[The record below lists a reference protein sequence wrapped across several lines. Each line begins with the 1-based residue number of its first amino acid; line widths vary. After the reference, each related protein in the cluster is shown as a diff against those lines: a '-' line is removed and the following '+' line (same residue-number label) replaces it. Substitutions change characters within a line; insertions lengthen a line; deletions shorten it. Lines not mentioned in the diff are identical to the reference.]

1 VLALLLLVQT
11 AVSGGSASAE
21 ADSAATRASASAAAP
36 AGVGLAVDGQGSPTA
51 DIPRIDSAA
60 EVRVDGVL
68 DEPVWQRA
76 TRLTGFWQY
85 QPVDSR
91 AAEEATDVLVWYA
104 PDAIWFGIVAH
115 DKVPSAIRATVA
127 DRDNIANDDYI
138 LLDIDTFHDRRR
150 AFQFGVNPLGVQSDG
165 VRSEGA
171 GQVSSLNPG
180 STDLNPDFVWESKGR
195 ITDGG
200 YTVEIRIPFKSL
212 RYPSGEPQSWGF
224 NVTRVVQRTGY
235 TDTWTDVRRAN
246 ASFIGQEG
254 AIGGLHD
261 LKRGVLVEAQP
272 FVTATA
278 DGARDPASGSFDR
291 ESVNPD
297 AGLNLRLGFTS
308 YALDGTVNPDFSQ
321 VESDA
326 GQVTV
331 NERFALFFPEKRPF
345 FLEGIELFGTPNT
358 LVYTRRIVDP
368 KGGLK
373 LTGKFGQL
381 GVAHLTAVD
390 QTDTDDAWFNI
401 TRLRRDFGRNSIA
414 GVTFTNRDQGS
425 RHNRVLAADFRYV
438 WGLYYTQAQL
448 GGSVTSDGAG
458 HSRTAPIW
466 QAEFDRTGRSW
477 GFNYLLKGFGDGFD
491 DQAGFVNRLRS
502 NVVNGHI
509 FNRFTLYG
517 ARGARLEN
525 LTVFFG
531 PDRTWAY
538 GDFGFTPALEG
549 FEQAEAQFQLRGGWK
564 LIGHVQRDF
573 VNYQD
578 STYADYT
585 IGSSGGPVYRP
596 GDDFSGFWWQG
607 QLTLPTWRQLGGF
620 VQYRRGRAPIFQEAA
635 TGRYQQVTGEID
647 LRPVPTIRA
656 AFTTTLFRL
665 ERLDGREFAR
675 STIPRLKIE
684 YQPRRELFFRAI
696 GEYRSDRT
704 AALEDPLT
712 GQPLFVGGAAQP
724 VAEFNGLRVDLLAS
738 FEPTPGTVA
747 FLGYG
752 SSLETDEEFNW
763 SRLSRTSDG
772 FFVKLAYQVR
782 R

>member
-1 VLALLLLVQT
+1 VLALLLLIQT
-11 AVSGGSASAE
+11 ATSGGPASAQ
-21 ADSAATRASASAAAP
+21 ADSDATRSPAP
-36 AGVGLAVDGQGSPTA
+36 AVAVGQGLAVHGKGSPTA
-51 DIPRIDSAA
+51 AIPRIEAPD
-60 EVRVDGVL
+60 VRVDGVL
-68 DEPVWQRA
+68 DEPVWRQA

-91 AAEEATDVLVWYA
+91 PAEEATEVLVWYA

-127 DRDNIANDDYI
+127 DRDNIANDDNI

-171 GQVSSLNPG
+171 GQVSSLIPG
-180 STDLNPDFVWESKGR
+180 STDLNPDFIWESKGR
-195 ITDGG
+195 ITDQG

-254 AIGGLHD
+254 AIGGIHD
-261 LKRGVLVEAQP
+261 LKRGVLVEAQL

-278 DGARDPASGSFDR
+278 NGTRDQVTGRFDR

-297 AGLNLRLGFTS
+297 AGVNLRLGFTS
-308 YALDGTVNPDFSQ
+308 YALDATVNPDFSQ

-345 FLEGIELFGTPNT
+345 FLEGIELFGSHNT

-368 KGGLK
+368 KGGVK
-373 LTGKFGQL
+373 FTGKFGQL
-381 GVAHLTAVD
+381 GIAHLTAVD
-390 QTDTDDAWFNI
+390 QTDGNDAWFNI

-425 RHNRVLAADFRYV
+425 LHNRVLAGDFRYV

-448 GGSVTSDGAG
+448 GGSVTSDAAG
-458 HSRTAPIW
+458 RRTAPIW

-477 GFNYLLKGFGDGFD
+477 GFNYLLKGFGEGFE

-509 FNRFTLYG
+509 YNRFTLYG

-549 FEQAEAQFQLRGGWK
+549 FDQAEAQLQIRGGWK
-564 LIGHVQRDF
+564 LVGHVQRDF
-573 VNYQD
+573 VDFQD

-585 IGSSGGPVYRP
+585 IGGAAGPVYRP

-607 QLTLPTWRQLGGF
+607 QVTLPTWRQLGGF

-635 TGRYQQVTGEID
+635 TGRYQQVTGEVD
-647 LRPVPTIRA
+647 LRPVPTVRA
-656 AFTTTLFRL
+656 AFTATIFRL
-665 ERLDGREFAR
+665 DRLDGRECPR

-704 AALEDPLT
+704 AALEDPVT

-724 VAEFNGLRVDLLAS
+724 GTDFNGLRVDLLAS

-752 SSLETDEEFNW
+752 SSLETDEQFNW
-763 SRLSRTSDG
+763 SRLARTSDG

>member
-1 VLALLLLVQT
+1 VLALLLLLQT
-11 AVSGGSASAE
+11 ATGSA
-21 ADSAATRASASAAAP
+21 ASAAADSG
-36 AGVGLAVDGQGSPTA
+36 AAVAAALATDSAARGGAVDGKGSPTA
-51 DIPRIDSAA
+51 DIPRIEAAA
-60 EVRVDGVL
+60 EARVDGVL
-68 DEPVWQRA
+68 DEPAWQRA

-91 AAEEATDVLVWYA
+91 PAEEATEVLVWYA

-115 DKVPSAIRATVA
+115 DKVPAAIRATVA
-127 DRDNIANDDYI
+127 DRDNIGNDDNI
-138 LLDIDTFHDRRR
+138 VLDIDTFHDRRR

-171 GQVSSLNPG
+171 GQVSSLIPG
-180 STDLNPDFVWESKGR
+180 STDLNPDFTWESKGR
-195 ITDGG
+195 ITDQG
-200 YTVEIRIPFKSL
+200 YMVEIRIPFKSL

-278 DGARDPASGSFDR
+278 NGARDQATGGFDR

-308 YALDGTVNPDFSQ
+308 YALDATVNPDFSQ

-345 FLEGIELFGTPNT
+345 FLEGIELFGSPNT
-358 LVYTRRIVDP
+358 LIYTRRIVNP
-368 KGGLK
+368 KAGAK

-390 QTDTDDAWFNI
+390 QTDAGDAWFNI

-414 GVTFTNRDQGS
+414 GVTFTNRDRGDS
-425 RHNRVLAADFRYV
+425 HNRVLAGDFRYV
-438 WGLYYTQAQL
+438 WGLYYAQAQL
-448 GGSVTSDGAG
+448 GGSYTGETG
-458 HSRTAPIW
+458 RSRTAPIW
-466 QAEFDRTGRSW
+466 HAEYDRTGRSW
-477 GFNYLLKGFGDGFD
+477 GFNYLLNGLGEGFD

-502 NVVNGHI
+502 NVVNGHV

-538 GDFGFTPALEG
+538 HQFGFTPALEG

-564 LIGHVQRDF
+564 LIGHIQRDF
-573 VNYQD
+573 VNFQD

-585 IGSSGGPVYRP
+585 IGSAGGPAYLP
-596 GDDFSGFWWQG
+596 ADDFSGFWWQT

-620 VQYRRGRAPIFQEAA
+620 VQYRRGRAPIFQEAG
-635 TGRYQQVTGEID
+635 TGRYQQLTGELD
-647 LRPVPTIRA
+647 LRPAPTVRTALTATI
-656 AFTTTLFRL
+656 FRL
-665 ERLDGREFAR
+665 HRLDGREFAR

-684 YQPRRELFFRAI
+684 YQPRRELFFRVI

-704 AALEDPLT
+704 AALEDPVT
-712 GQPLFVGGAAQP
+712 GAPLFVGGAAQP
-724 VAEFNGLRVDLLAS
+724 VSEFNGLRVDLLAS

-752 SSLETDEEFNW
+752 SSLETVAEFNW
-763 SRLSRTSDG
+763 SRLSRQNDG